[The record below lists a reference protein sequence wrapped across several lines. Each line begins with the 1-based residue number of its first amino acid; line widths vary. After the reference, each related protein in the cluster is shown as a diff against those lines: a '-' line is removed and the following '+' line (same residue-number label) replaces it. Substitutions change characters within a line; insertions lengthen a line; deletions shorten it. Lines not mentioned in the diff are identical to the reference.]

1 MTSVPGRVPPIQAL
15 LWATPLLLGMSA
27 TIERGVDAE
36 TGLRSWEWREAG
48 VSLRL
53 VQRLPDQTRGF
64 FQARGFSSAAA
75 DRIADACIFQ
85 TIFRNESERPL
96 NYALDDW
103 HVLYRGERG
112 NLMTRERWDAAW
124 REGEASEAARIA
136 LRWSLLPTRQQ
147 FEPGDYN
154 WGMTGFGLP
163 PGSVFDLELVVQF
176 GSEPVTRTIDGI
188 VCAPD
193 READ

>member
-1 MTSVPGRVPPIQAL
+1 MPIRVNPIPRL
-15 LWATPLLLGMSA
+15 LWAIPLLLGMSA
-27 TIERGVDAE
+27 AVVESGVDKE

-53 VQRLPDQTRGF
+53 VQRLPDQSRAF

-75 DRIADACIFQ
+75 ERIASACIFQ
-85 TIFRNESERPL
+85 TIFRNESGQPL
-96 NYALDDW
+96 SYLLDDW
-103 HVLYRGERG
+103 RILHRGASRK
-112 NLMTRERWDAAW
+112 LVTRERWDAVW
-124 REGEASEAARIA
+124 QEGEASQAARIA
-136 LRWSLLPTRQQ
+136 LRWSLLPTRQR

-163 PGSVFDLELVVQF
+163 SGSTFDLEMVLRL
-176 GSEPVTRTIDGI
+176 GGEKLIRTIEGI

-193 READ
+193 REGN

>member
-1 MTSVPGRVPPIQAL
+1 MARGVKPISAL
-15 LWATPLLLGMSA
+15 LWAIALLPGMLQA
-27 TIERGVDAE
+27 AVEAGVDAD
-36 TGLRSWEWREAG
+36 TGLHSWEWREAG

-53 VQRLPDQTRGF
+53 VQRLPDQTRAF

-75 DRIADACIFQ
+75 ERIANACIFQ

-96 NYALDDW
+96 NYLLDDW
-103 HVLYRGERG
+103 RVRHQGG
-112 NLMTRERWDAAW
+112 SGKLMTRESWDAVW
-124 REGEASEAARIA
+124 QEGEASQAARIA

-147 FEPGDYN
+147 FAPGDYN

-163 PGSVFDLELVVQF
+163 PGSAFDLEMVVQL
-176 GSEPVTRTIDGI
+176 GDEQLTTSIEGI

-193 READ
+193 REVN